1 MLSSAISLFFRW
13 HNYKLSIYL
22 FYNKQKFGNNQLSG
36 KSLSISWPANPKS
49 VRTPSRIYLVVVC
62 VLTLKKIW
70 IKLSSVNYLY
80 FKPFRVLSIIKVNA
94 VRWRHLEFLSLLL
107 VCVCVWGI
115 SFHCSFPLFIP
126 KDVCSNQ
133 INVNPNARPL

>member
-1 MLSSAISLFFRW
+1 MCT
-13 HNYKLSIYL
+13 
-22 FYNKQKFGNNQLSG
+22 KQKFGNNQLSG
-36 KSLSISWPANPKS
+36 KSLSSSWPANPKS

-107 VCVCVWGI
+107 VCVCVCTCKY
-115 SFHCSFPLFIP
+115 HFIAVFLYLYP
-126 KDVCSNQ
+126 KTYVATKLTLIPMQAHFRFLSPFLWDQ
-133 INVNPNARPL
+133 ARLV